1 MMESKTTSRVQQTKR
16 TKEQH
21 RPAPSWY
28 VPVTQNLLREI
39 TQRIVDECHPEKILL
54 FGSDAY
60 GKATPHSD
68 VDLLI
73 VMDTNKSM
81 FERHKQISRLF
92 PHRLFSLDILVR
104 TPSEVAH
111 RLEIGDSFFREILAR
126 GRVLYERGNGRR
138 VGAQSRR
145 RLRKRAHLG
154 ASAQK
159 NPA

>member
-1 MMESKTTSRVQQTKR
+1 MMESKTTSRVQQIKR

-21 RPAPSWY
+21 RPAPSWH

-39 TQRIVDECHPEKILL
+39 TQRIVGECHPEKILL
-54 FGSDAY
+54 FGSYAY

-68 VDLLI
+68 IDLLI
-73 VMDTNKSM
+73 VMDTNKSV